1 MNYLYMRSFFLFIFL
16 TILILGTCN
25 AQSSHKS
32 SPKNPEK
39 ELFGKR
45 RNNTIKVNVK
55 EPRSVHKAKR
65 KQEKNEKRLKKEYAA
80 SVERSKKRTYD
91 IQSPEVQARM
101 KQNQKDTALRDKEKK
116 KNVKAN
122 TKKAG
127 KKYT

>member
-1 MNYLYMRSFFLFIFL
+1 MKYLNQRRFFAFLFIALF
-16 TILILGTCN
+16 ILGTCN
-25 AQSSHKS
+25 AQSSYNLRT
-32 SPKNPEK
+32 KNPEK
-39 ELFGKR
+39 ALFGK
-45 RNNTIKVNVK
+45 TVGKSGKAKVK